1 MRKRRD
7 WMLSVL
13 ILDMVIKLQP
23 IVVWG
28 IFGVVQQQKGKF
40 CSGWRLQPPS
50 HSGSGC
56 AQQSVPSGSL
66 KTADPGGNVTA
77 AVGGCLML
85 LIVLLRAVPHSQSD
99 SRLRE
104 APQLYSLHI

>member
-1 MRKRRD
+1 M
-7 WMLSVL
+7 WF
-13 ILDMVIKLQP
+13 
-23 IVVWG
+23 G
-28 IFGVVQQQKGKF
+28 IFLEWFDSRRVSSVQVGG
-40 CSGWRLQPPS
+40 SNPPS
-50 HSGSGC
+50 HGGSGC

-85 LIVLLRAVPHSQSD
+85 LIVLLRAVPHSLSD